1 MPDRDRLT
9 SIWEP
14 ITTYAFYHALPRKMA
29 PKRILVGYGVDVD
42 AVSGWLNTTDGSP
55 ANPTNVS
62 RGIFGA
68 TTGLERL
75 LTLFKRHNITAT
87 FFVPGHTLESFPKSL
102 AQVRD
107 AGHEI
112 SLHGYTHEFPSQM
125 SVEQEQAVLDRSIE
139 VLTAFTGKKPLGYTA
154 PAWSTSK
161 RTIPM
166 LAKSGILYDHSFMH
180 HDFQPYWAPD
190 PSLSE
195 YVSTDLKRP
204 AEEWMQPMSA
214 LKPSSVVEIP
224 ANWHVDDWPPLQP
237 SPGRPG
243 THGYVDIESVER
255 TWKEQFEFAYDEY
268 DEFVFP
274 INIHPQ
280 VSGKGHVMRMHER
293 FIRWV
298 NEHEGEI
305 VWMPLGRIAQEF
317 REGRIAGVKIEG
329 GAEVE

>member
-1 MPDRDRLT
+1 
-9 SIWEP
+9 
-14 ITTYAFYHALPRKMA
+14 MA
-29 PKRILVGYGVDVD
+29 PKRILVGYGVDID

-55 ANPTNVS
+55 ANPTNIS

-75 LTLFKRHNITAT
+75 LALFKRHNITAT
-87 FFVPGHTLESFPKSL
+87 FFVPGHTLESFPNHL

-112 SLHGYTHEFPSQM
+112 SLHGYTHEFPAQM

-154 PAWSTSK
+154 PAWATSK
-161 RTIPM
+161 ETIPM
-166 LAKSGILYDHSFMH
+166 LAKAGIVYDHSFMH

-190 PSLSE
+190 TSLSS
-195 YVSTDLKRP
+195 YVSTDLSRP
-204 AEEWMQPMSA
+204 AEDWMQPMSA
-214 LKPSSVVEIP
+214 LKPSGVVEIP

-255 TWKEQFEFAYDEY
+255 TWKEQFEFAYEEY
-268 DEFVFP
+268 DEFIFP
-274 INIHPQ
+274 ISIHPQ

-298 NEHEGEI
+298 NEHEGDI
-305 VWMPLGRIAQEF
+305 VWMPLGRMAEEF
-317 REGRIAGVKIEG
+317 AEGRITGVKIEG
-329 GAEVE
+329 GAENE